1 MSENL
6 KRAES
11 LFNRIMNQNKP
22 LSAELNPRSNYLK
35 NQNSC
40 ASANQNSNGI
50 NSYNSGNGGNN
61 SNNSNISNH
70 YHHSSGHRS
79 YRSYNKYNTH
89 HNNNSNNHHSN
100 NNNNGNNF
108 SNYISNGNPHSNGAS
123 TSIGPQSFDLPKR
136 DPIAECQ
143 EAVAALEGEQHVLL
157 YCWTIWYHSRSRKN
171 QLVVGEE
178 NTNGIATSLQDNKN
192 QVALVD
198 LYLLAATEIEFP
210 CFGNSSKSVKPIA
223 SLEQMWLSMSVL
235 KRSHDLSNGS
245 ELLIFKTGVNPVWE
259 DPFNAKGG
267 RWVFRFN
274 HRTNNPSFTMEA
286 ADALRGR
293 HRATLVWE
301 RLVLKTL
308 SGLLL
313 PCRKELQDPLLSDI
327 AGLVLSV
334 RRDEEIISVWN
345 SNSSFA
351 KKKQDDDDKKGVFTA
366 FHARRVY
373 CDAILRVIREVDL
386 IMQGSDC
393 VDTQAT
399 LSSERVS
406 GVTFEYRLHSDNS
419 NSYNP
424 NDRSRRGKSYHHHQH
439 HHRDDQRGERIERSE
454 RPERFERLERD
465 EM

>member
-22 LSAELNPRSNYLK
+22 QATDLAPRSHLK
-35 NQNSC
+35 NHSSAHPG
-40 ASANQNSNGI
+40 ASLNNGGGHSSNSN
-50 NSYNSGNGGNN
+50 SS
-61 SNNSNISNH
+61 SN
-70 YHHSSGHRS
+70 YHHHSNGHRHS
-79 YRSYNKYNTH
+79 YRSYNKYNN
-89 HNNNSNNHHSN
+89 HNGSGSG
-100 NNNNGNNF
+100 NGNGN
-108 SNYISNGNPHSNGAS
+108 SNGNGAGNAHLNGSSHGNGSAVS
-123 TSIGPQSFDLPKR
+123 APQQSFDLPKR
-136 DPIAECQ
+136 DPVAECQ
-143 EAVAALEGEQHVLL
+143 EAVAALEGEQHVLP

-171 QLVVGEE
+171 QP
-178 NTNGIATSLQDNKN
+178 ATSEESSVNGSSVSLLEGGKN
-192 QVALVD
+192 QAALVD
-198 LYLLAATEIEFP
+198 SYLQAATEIEFP
-210 CFGNSSKSVKPIA
+210 CFGNPSKAVKPIA

-259 DPFNAKGG
+259 DPVNAKGG

-274 HRTNNPSFTMEA
+274 HRSNTPASAGAEA
-286 ADALRGR
+286 SADALKGR

-308 SGLLL
+308 TGSLL

-345 SNSSFA
+345 SNSNFP

-386 IMQGSDC
+386 IMQGSDS

-419 NSYNP
+419 GSYNT
-424 NDRSRRGKSYHHHQH
+424 NDRSRRGKSYHHHH
-439 HHRDDQRGERIERSE
+439 HHREDQRAEKTVEREEI
-454 RPERFERLERD
+454 
-465 EM
+465 